1 MAAQLDHVAVETA
14 DFLGTVRFFTEV
26 FDMEVARTR
35 GEAPHR
41 QLWFHQGIQVNETP
55 TLSAGSFRGHI
66 GIRVERKG
74 DTLARAIAR
83 GGSPLEG
90 KPGWFLTPEGVT
102 IELMGE

>member
-55 TLSAGSFRGHI
+55 TLSAGRLRGHN
-66 GIRVERKG
+66 GIRGGRKG
-74 DTLARAIAR
+74 GTLARAVAR
-83 GGSPLEG
+83 GGRPLEG

>member
-55 TLSAGSFRGHI
+55 ALSAGWSTK
-66 GIRVERKG
+66 GIRWPGPLPAAAAPWRE
-74 DTLARAIAR
+74 
-83 GGSPLEG
+83 SPAG
-90 KPGWFLTPEGVT
+90 F
-102 IELMGE
+102 